1 MFLKEQQ
8 YFIIYYYY
16 NVFARKYII
25 AKKNLILQTLHLG
38 NNIILIKYIMFY
50 VAVCSEAFIYCFAG
64 EYLSIKVIK
73 NTYKYI
79 EISK

>member
-1 MFLKEQQ
+1 
-8 YFIIYYYY
+8 
-16 NVFARKYII
+16 
-25 AKKNLILQTLHLG
+25 
-38 NNIILIKYIMFY
+38 MFY

-73 NTYKYI
+73 NIYKYI